1 MIGRLGENVEDEED
15 EEDDL
20 LGRKNAHNG
29 MGGPAYPVD
38 NGRLLYDRCMM
49 FDIWLVDH
57 FY

>member
-1 MIGRLGENVEDEED
+1 MIGRLGGNEDD

-29 MGGPAYPVD
+29 IGGPAYPVD

-49 FDIWLVDH
+49 FGIWLVDH